1 VTAGICWS
9 SWLDDFYQ
17 LEVCIM
23 VLRQKMSLVLSK
35 RLLVLGFGLAAAI
48 SSHVARA
55 DSCGES
61 VDAPGKVFYVIPD
74 GDLVAREVTLT
85 VPACGEGAVVLSS
98 ASGWRTETTTF
109 WSKEVAGRKVF
120 VVVFQN
126 PKGDNPNH
134 YLVLKGSYI
143 RGKNAAKYWGDMYT
157 LTLPEGQGAL
167 LKDAQQFDSQSVLG
181 HYGRH
186 AGGFGFKAVVPQSEP
201 ELPVPAPQ
209 APSFM
214 E

>member
-1 VTAGICWS
+1 MI
-9 SWLDDFYQ
+9 
-17 LEVCIM
+17 
-23 VLRQKMSLVLSK
+23 LRQTMSQVLSK
-35 RLLVLGFGLAAAI
+35 RLLVLGLGFAATAL
-48 SSHVARA
+48 SHVARA
-55 DSCGES
+55 ESCGET
-61 VDAPGKVFYVIPD
+61 VDAQGKVFYVIPD

-85 VPACGEGAVVLSS
+85 VPACGEGTVVLSS

-109 WSKEVAGRKVF
+109 WSNEVAGRKVF

-157 LTLPEGQGAL
+157 LTLPEGQSGL
-167 LKDAQQFDSQSVLG
+167 MKDAQQFASQNMLT

-186 AGGFGFKAVVPQSEP
+186 AGGFGFKADVPQGQEP
-201 ELPVPAPQ
+201 QTPAPQ
-209 APSFM
+209 SPTYID
-214 E
+214 